1 VSLRVRLILTPD
13 ALEVRL
19 ALWQKILGLMRN
31 ITIPRSHISRVD
43 VVEDPVREAMRTGL
57 KAGVRLPWLY
67 YACRTVRLDQAFV
80 VRRNVPGLSIELHD
94 QGSLT
99 RVLLS
104 TPEAAELA
112 RRLADGS

>member
-1 VSLRVRLILTPD
+1 MRLILTSD

-31 ITIPRSHISRVD
+31 ITIPRSHITRVEI
-43 VVEDPVREAMRTGL
+43 VEEPVREAMRTGL

-67 YACRTVRLDQAFV
+67 YVCRTMALDQAFV
-80 VRRNVPGLSIELHD
+80 VRRGVPGLDIELHD
-94 QGSLT
+94 QGRLT

-104 TPEAAELA
+104 TPEAALLA
-112 RRLADGS
+112 RRLTEGS